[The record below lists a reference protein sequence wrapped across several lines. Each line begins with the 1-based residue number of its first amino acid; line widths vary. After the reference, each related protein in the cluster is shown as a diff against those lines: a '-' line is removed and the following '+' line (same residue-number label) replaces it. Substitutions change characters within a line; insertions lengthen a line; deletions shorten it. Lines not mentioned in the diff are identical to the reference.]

1 MGHPIHKH
9 MHTHITKSNVHA
21 AIKDDKAHMDYLKR
35 DIKDDAR
42 GRGDGNKEWET
53 ADEKHIT
60 HLAEDVKY
68 DEKKEH
74 VSRKSSSPLHGDGN
88 KSAHVGTPPHY
99 RDGLKP
105 AEWAGHRVNNP
116 DHKHSVS
123 RKSSSPV
130 NNLKGKDGELV
141 PSTEGI
147 YRKSSS
153 PAKMNEIMWEG
164 EGHNLTDIDIKKNR

>member
-42 GRGDGNKEWET
+42 GKGDGNKEWET

-74 VSRKSSSPLHGDGN
+74 ISRRSSSPLNESDAQE
-88 KSAHVGTPPHY
+88 K
-99 RDGLKP
+99 K
-105 AEWAGHRVNNP
+105 
-116 DHKHSVS
+116 
-123 RKSSSPV
+123 
-130 NNLKGKDGELV
+130 NL
-141 PSTEGI
+141 
-147 YRKSSS
+147 
-153 PAKMNEIMWEG
+153 M
-164 EGHNLTDIDIKKNR
+164 DIKPIDERATTK

>member
-1 MGHPIHKH
+1 

-21 AIKDDKAHMDYLKR
+21 AIEDDKAHMDYLKR

-68 DEKKEH
+68 DENKEH

-105 AEWAGHRVNNP
+105 GEWANHRVNNR

-123 RKSSSPV
+123 RKSSPANVTQSEEIAY
-130 NNLKGKDGELV
+130 NEDHV
-141 PSTEGI
+141 PQKLEAAG
-147 YRKSSS
+147 
-153 PAKMNEIMWEG
+153 
-164 EGHNLTDIDIKKNR
+164 IKKETK

>member
-74 VSRKSSSPLHGDGN
+74 VSRRSSSPLHGDGN

-130 NNLKGKDGELV
+130 NANVDPAEAVMEGKSDTREGAKEQAADTIKGQNK
-141 PSTEGI
+141 
-147 YRKSSS
+147 
-153 PAKMNEIMWEG
+153 
-164 EGHNLTDIDIKKNR
+164 